1 MRLQIALLRR
11 NKNYFS
17 FLDKTVTI
25 YSLKPVL
32 TFGCTR
38 TRLKF
43 EDFFPRFITFIPR
56 LKPASLRQQRHPD
69 ISASSLNYD
78 LACSVTRSAIL
89 HEYGLDTKKPITD
102 KHAIDLTRF
111 YCADFLSERILNREK
126 KDFAR
131 VKTCWVGYLNEVQ
144 MAFNKTEA

>member
-32 TFGCTR
+32 TSGCTR
-38 TRLKF
+38 TRFKF
-43 EDFFPRFITFIPR
+43 EDFFPCFISF
-56 LKPASLRQQRHPD
+56 LSLVCLPAPLGQQRHPD

-78 LACSVTRSAIL
+78 LACSVTSSAIL

-111 YCADFLSERILNREK
+111 YCADFLSERILNHEQGLR
-126 KDFAR
+126 
-131 VKTCWVGYLNEVQ
+131 TC
-144 MAFNKTEA
+144 